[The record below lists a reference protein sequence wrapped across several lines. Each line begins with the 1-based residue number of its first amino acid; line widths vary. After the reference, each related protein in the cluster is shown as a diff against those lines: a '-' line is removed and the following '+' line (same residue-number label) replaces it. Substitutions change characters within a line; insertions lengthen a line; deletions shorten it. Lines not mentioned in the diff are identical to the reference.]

1 VDKALGQKPG
11 LTQYHDELC
20 MNKNREKIRTLLE
33 GGNFY
38 YNKNDAL
45 LLENVLGQNYE
56 NCTTC
61 LGMMLVFVAFYK
73 FEICF
78 GTEEE
83 NEND

>member
-1 VDKALGQKPG
+1 
-11 LTQYHDELC
+11 

-73 FEICF
+73 SEICF

-83 NEND
+83 NENDKRGRRSVH